1 MLEEDRLRAH
11 LSQQNADQ
19 STGPS
24 GMHWR
29 VLRELAHA
37 MSLWTTVVIGEVPE
51 ELDRMSII
59 PNMGQGEK
67 ESLGSYSLP
76 SHPSVPG
83 KLREKILLEA
93 TSKYLK
99 DKKGMA
105 NSQ

>member
-1 MLEEDRLRAH
+1 M
-11 LSQQNADQ
+11 Q
-19 STGPS
+19 PS
-24 GMHWR
+24 SGTHWR

-37 MSLWTTVVIGEVPE
+37 MSLWTIVVIREVPE
-51 ELDRMSII
+51 EWDRVSIT

-83 KLREKILLEA
+83 KLREQILLEA
-93 TSKYLK
+93 TAKHLK
-99 DKKGMA
+99 DKKEMA

>member
-1 MLEEDRLRAH
+1 
-11 LSQQNADQ
+11 
-19 STGPS
+19 
-24 GMHWR
+24 MHWR

-37 MSLWTTVVIGEVPE
+37 MSLWTTVAIWEVPE
-51 ELDRMSII
+51 EWDRVSIT
-59 PNMGQGEK
+59 PNVGQGEK

-83 KLREKILLEA
+83 ELREQIPLEA

-99 DKKGMA
+99 DKKGMG